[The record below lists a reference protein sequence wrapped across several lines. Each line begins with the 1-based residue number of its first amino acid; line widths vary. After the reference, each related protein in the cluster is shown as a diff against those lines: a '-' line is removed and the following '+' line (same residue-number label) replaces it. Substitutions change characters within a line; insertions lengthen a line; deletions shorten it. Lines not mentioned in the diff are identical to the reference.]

1 MDKIQNSTAYGVLN
15 DKYAYGTPEGM
26 NIVIGSITARIYQ
39 RQQLL
44 KRLVL
49 QTREMIEQMVGEFE
63 NEFNGGYEIP
73 SESKLDN
80 MFFVNF
86 LMNRVTKETIEY
98 FGRKWLIS
106 FFNGEICLHRQFN
119 SWEFPNSVDT
129 RKVL

>member
-1 MDKIQNSTAYGVLN
+1 MDKIQNSTAYGVIGG
-15 DKYAYGTPEGM
+15 KYAYGMPEGM
-26 NIVIGSITARIYQ
+26 NIVTGSITARIYQ

-44 KRLVL
+44 KRMVM

-73 SESKLDN
+73 SESELDN

-86 LMNRVTKETIEY
+86 LMNRLTKESREY

-106 FFNGEICLHRQFN
+106 FFNGEICLDKQFN
-119 SWEFPNSVDT
+119 SWEFPNSVDI

>member
-15 DKYAYGTPEGM
+15 NKYAYGTPEGM
-26 NIVIGSITARIYQ
+26 N
-39 RQQLL
+39 
-44 KRLVL
+44 
-49 QTREMIEQMVGEFE
+49 
-63 NEFNGGYEIP
+63 
-73 SESKLDN
+73 
-80 MFFVNF
+80 
-86 LMNRVTKETIEY
+86 RVTKETMEY